1 MKFHFKK
8 LQIKVQIMTEISIQK
23 NIVKIRV
30 NMKEIIDNR
39 NNQ

>member
-23 NIVKIRV
+23 NIVKIS
-30 NMKEIIDNR
+30 KYER
-39 NNQ
+39 NNR

>member
-8 LQIKVQIMTEISIQK
+8 LQIKVQIMTEISIK
-23 NIVKIRV
+23 NIVKIRA